1 METRY
6 RTQLKEDK
14 EMQDAGQTLIDIS
27 QMDHDK
33 NIGIGI
39 GNIIPIEKV
48 TDEEYAE
55 YRKERYK
62 DIQESKSTLRSKNYR
77 LFYYHRLIQE
87 GIKDK
92 KLRSQLDDEWKN
104 MNAIDRNKNIKIA
117 EDFFD
122 QSIS

>member
-33 NIGIGI
+33 NIGIGS
-39 GNIIPIEKV
+39 IIPIEKV

-62 DIQESKSTLRSKNYR
+62 EIQESKSTLRSKNYR